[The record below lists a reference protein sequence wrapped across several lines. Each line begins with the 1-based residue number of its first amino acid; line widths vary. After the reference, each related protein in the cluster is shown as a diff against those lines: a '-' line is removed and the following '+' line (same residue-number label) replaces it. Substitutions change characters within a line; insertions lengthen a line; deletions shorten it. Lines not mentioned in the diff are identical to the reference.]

1 MTFSL
6 LVSLYLKLAAIATVL
21 LVIALVN
28 TQKRGKNKVAGK
40 QLHKRKHAGNYAMF
54 AEPAES

>member
-6 LVSLYLKLAAIATVL
+6 IVSLYLKLAAIATVL

-28 TQKRGKNKVAGK
+28 TQKRGRNKVAGK
-40 QLHKRKHAGNYAMF
+40 HLNKGKHARKYAMF